1 MPRPRFTRLLASS
14 RSDVWVIAL
23 ALALMLPSLW
33 AGLAVDDHLHRVRL
47 GDGAP
52 IEGFAP
58 DANELFTFASGDARD
73 MQALMDRGVFPWTTR
88 PDLRLSFF
96 RPLAVASHLVD
107 HALWPSSPAAAH
119 AHNLVWYALLLW
131 VVSRLY
137 RRVQALPWIAGLSL
151 LLYALDDARAPTVGW
166 VANRQALISAAFGF
180 AAVLAHHRARREHWA
195 PGRWLGPL
203 ALALSLA
210 AGESGVATVGYL
222 VAYALT
228 LDGRSVPAGPAII
241 DDRWA
246 RWRALVPYGLVVAA
260 WAALWVALGYGARGS
275 GLYVEPVRDPLGF
288 AWALATHV
296 PVLLAAQV
304 SGLWS
309 EVSAAVTGGA
319 ATALA
324 IGCGVYLLL
333 FLDALKVVL
342 KVSPEARFWA
352 LGALGAA
359 LPIAGTAPADRLLT
373 FVGVGVMGL
382 VACFFHAP
390 EGEHGVVSP
399 SRLRRVSVRLWV
411 GGLVLAD
418 LVIGPLVMPI
428 RALTMH
434 TVAASVARANDSL
447 PKDPGVAGRTI
458 VAVNPPSD
466 PYMAFVPILRA
477 SIGEPLPGAQRWL
490 AVGQSDVYLAREDAT
505 TLRVRPEAGYLAMV
519 SEQMVRS
526 RSEPLALGQ
535 RVVLRGVT
543 VEVTA
548 LTDDGRPAETRWRF
562 DRPLEDPS
570 FDWVRWSDD
579 GPGFV
584 PFVPPAVGAQV
595 VVPAV
600 DTLKAF
606 LGD

>member
-1 MPRPRFTRLLASS
+1 MARPRFTRMLASS
-14 RSDVWVIAL
+14 RSDLWVIAL
-23 ALALMLPSLW
+23 ALALMAPSMW

-52 IEGFAP
+52 IEGFSGGA
-58 DANELFTFASGDARD
+58 DELFTFASGEPRD

-88 PDLRLSFF
+88 PDLRLAFF
-96 RPLAVASHLVD
+96 RPLAAATHVVD
-107 HALWPSSPAAAH
+107 HALWPSSPVAAH
-119 AHNLVWYALLLW
+119 AHNLVWYAVLLW
-131 VVSRLY
+131 VVARLY

-166 VANRQALISAAFGF
+166 VANRQAIISAACGFG
-180 AAVLAHHRARREHWA
+180 AVLAHHLWRRERWR
-195 PGRWLGPL
+195 PGAWLGPL
-203 ALALSLA
+203 AFAASLA

-228 LDGRSVPAGPAII
+228 LDRE
-241 DDRWA
+241 DRPDG
-246 RWRALVPYGLVVAA
+246 RWRALAPHAVILAA
-260 WAALWVALGYGARGS
+260 WAVTWVVLGYGARGS
-275 GLYVEPVRDPLGF
+275 GLYVEPVRDPWGF
-288 AWALATHV
+288 ATALATHV

-309 EVSAAVTGGA
+309 EVAAAFTDGA

-324 IGCGVYLLL
+324 IGCGIYLLL
-333 FLDALKVVL
+333 FLDAVKVVL

-352 LGALGAA
+352 LGALAAA

-399 SRLRRVSVRLWV
+399 SRVRRVSVRLWI
-411 GGLVLAD
+411 GGLVLAN
-418 LVIGPLVMPI
+418 LVIAPVVMPI
-428 RALTMH
+428 RALTMR
-434 TVAASVARANDSL
+434 TVALSVGRANDSL
-447 PKDPGVAGRTI
+447 PKDPGVTARTL

-477 SIGEPLPGAQRWL
+477 SIGEPVPGAQRWL
-490 AVGQSDVYLAREDAT
+490 AVGQSDVHLWREDAN
-505 TLRVRPEAGYLAMV
+505 TLRVRPDGGYLAMV

-526 RSEPLALGQ
+526 RSAPLALGQ
-535 RVVLRGVT
+535 RVELRGVT
-543 VEVTA
+543 IEVSA

-570 FDWVRWSDD
+570 FDWFRWSDD

-584 PFVPPAVGAQV
+584 PFTPPPIGAHA
-595 VVPAV
+595 VVPAI